1 MATAMPAASTDL
13 HLLTKTEI
21 FGSGKEV
28 FAIEF
33 RHGETGTLM
42 RTSWTTY
49 RAQALLWGRNIQQ
62 TGWSA
67 EGRPEAVV

>member
-1 MATAMPAASTDL
+1 MSQVSIDL
-13 HLLTKTEI
+13 PHLITKTDI
-21 FGSGKEV
+21 FGSGGEV
-28 FAIEF
+28 YAVEF
-33 RHGETGTLM
+33 RHGGKLM
-42 RTSWTTY
+42 RTSWTQY